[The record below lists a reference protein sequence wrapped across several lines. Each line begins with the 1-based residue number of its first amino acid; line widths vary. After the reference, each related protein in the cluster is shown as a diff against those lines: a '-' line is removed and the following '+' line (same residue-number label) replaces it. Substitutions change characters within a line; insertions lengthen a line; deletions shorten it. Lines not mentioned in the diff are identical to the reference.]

1 MWVDI
6 SRLGPAA
13 RMQILQKLGQEAQ
26 KTGSSSKYHA
36 VKDTRISG
44 EKTIRF
50 DSKAEARRYD
60 ELMLMLKTGTIR
72 DLRLQPEYTLV
83 EAYTTPDGKRVR
95 AERYRADFSYRIR
108 FDGRKEWALVVEDV
122 KSRAT
127 QTAIY
132 RSKKKRMLEIYGIDV
147 KEVT

>member
-1 MWVDI
+1 
-6 SRLGPAA
+6 
-13 RMQILQKLGQEAQ
+13 
-26 KTGSSSKYHA
+26 
-36 VKDTRISG
+36 
-44 EKTIRF
+44 
-50 DSKAEARRYD
+50 
-60 ELMLMLKTGTIR
+60 MLKTGTIR